1 MSGNREI
8 LFIGIILIAAF
19 AAVYFWFGDSL
30 PFVPAVGE
38 SQIDAEYA
46 GIIAE
51 VGRLKGITLDTE
63 IVKSDTFTRLL
74 IPALPALPDVKPGGR
89 NPYLPL

>member
-8 LFIGIILIAAF
+8 LFIGIILIAA
-19 AAVYFWFGDSL
+19 AVAVYFFFGDSL

-46 GIIAE
+46 GVISE
-51 VGRLKGITLDTE
+51 VARLKGITLDTT
-63 IVKSDTFTRLL
+63 IVKSEKFTGLR
-74 IPALPALPDVKPGGR
+74 IPVLPLLPDVAPGGR